1 MLNVAAATATFA
13 QDTPKEL
20 VYTIRGKF
28 EGLGNGKVIWYY
40 IDKNLPQGV
49 FTDSTQA
56 KDDTFEIRGK
66 LTSDVATFFR
76 LGVRQEGN
84 LRPKVQLPAKGYEL
98 FLSAGDVITL
108 EGVVK
113 NGDIVSVNAKGNQH
127 VLDWDELRTKIAPI
141 ESSIDP
147 IMAEFRALRA
157 ANANVGHLQPQL
169 DSLRNI
175 LKQKLLDFIRDHPSS
190 LISVYELNSVSSI
203 LPLDTLVYYYNRL
216 DEKLQLETTYGRDIA
231 RSIEAR
237 KKTRPGTLVQDF
249 ARSDTAGKTIRLSD
263 YRGRYVIL
271 DFWASWC
278 SPCRK
283 SHPHMI
289 ELYNKYKTAGV
300 AFEVLA
306 IATNDK
312 KNAWKKAIQDD
323 NLPWINVI
331 DEEKELSKKLANL
344 LAIQALPTKVFLD
357 PQGKI
362 IAVITGDEKAVES
375 KMIELFKK

>member
-1 MLNVAAATATFA
+1 
-13 QDTPKEL
+13 
-20 VYTIRGKF
+20 
-28 EGLGNGKVIWYY
+28 
-40 IDKNLPQGV
+40 
-49 FTDSTQA
+49 
-56 KDDTFEIRGK
+56 
-66 LTSDVATFFR
+66 